1 MMNDP
6 DKRNQ
11 DLIDETP
18 QLRRQS
24 PHLPHHELRPMVAQ
38 WQAVIEALPAQVG
51 MVDRDGTILLLNRT
65 APGLD
70 LERVIGTSV
79 LDYIQPD
86 QRAQAMQCIEHV
98 FRTGETVVNESV
110 ATGPDGAK
118 SWYESRLG
126 PVKVN
131 DEVVAVTL
139 VSSDVTERKLAETGL
154 RSSEAKYRRLYQGM
168 MDAFVSVDMSG
179 RIREFND
186 AYQHLLGYSTEEI
199 HTLTYM
205 DVTPE
210 RWRAFETTIV
220 QEQVL
225 KRGYSD
231 IYEKEYRRKD
241 GSLVPIEL
249 RTYLI
254 PDEFGQPAAMW
265 AIIRD
270 ISKRKQAEQALQDAN
285 RQLEDR
291 VRDRTQELTTAN
303 EQLQAEVKQRRLAEA
318 ALRQNEA
325 KYRALVESSPDGVGM
340 TDLQGRILFTS
351 KRAAEQLGLTHSE
364 ELLGTEAIQLVAE
377 EDREQF
383 QENTRRLIEE
393 GVGRNHE
400 YLFLRRDG
408 TTFAAEVSSA
418 VIPDAKGKPVA
429 LMAVC
434 RDISERKRN
443 EAVLRA
449 KNAELLAAAEIQ
461 ARLLPQHAPQVPGF
475 DIAGRCYPA
484 EAAAGDHFDFLPRP
498 DGSLL
503 LVMGDVSGH
512 GIGPA
517 IVAADFCARLR
528 SIADSSFELAELAA
542 KVNAGLY
549 DETGGEIF
557 VTAILARLDPTLRT
571 LSCLNAGHPPA
582 VVLNARGE
590 RRAFL
595 TRGGQPF
602 AIFPETEF
610 GVEDPIALAEG
621 DLVLFYTD
629 GLVEVLGPDSSY
641 FGIDRAVQIVRE
653 HRDRPAAD
661 IVAELGRAACQH
673 AGIERPH
680 DDITVMM
687 IKVLTGTPDGPSM
700 ARSANTLQFTAVEHP
715 DRGVSGGVAGSRN
728 FLVEEHGG
736 VSVVRLANANYFD
749 RDNYTLLQQRLLDFV
764 EDRFPEILLIDLS
777 KLVCLS
783 TALIGTLLHV
793 QKRIR
798 VAGGKMRLFGLSPNV
813 LESLQ
818 HLKLAGTVFAIYPD
832 ESSARG
838 DM

>member
-1 MMNDP
+1 MNDP
-6 DKRNQ
+6 DKPRS
-11 DLIDETP
+11 DLIDEIP
-18 QLRRQS
+18 VLRRHGIS
-24 PHLPHHELRPMVAQ
+24 PSHYESRRNEAQ
-38 WQAVIEALPAQVG
+38 WQAVIETLPAQVG
-51 MVDRDGTILLLNRT
+51 MVDRNGTILLLNRP
-65 APGLD
+65 APGLV
-70 LERVIGTSV
+70 LEQVIGTNV
-79 LDYIQPD
+79 LDYLQPD
-86 QRAQAMQCIEHV
+86 QRAQAMQCIDYV
-98 FRTGETVVNESV
+98 FQTGETVVNESV
-110 ATGPDGAK
+110 VTGPGGAQ

-131 DEVVAVTL
+131 NEVVAVTL
-139 VSSDVTERKLAETGL
+139 ISSDVTERKLAEAGL
-154 RSSEAKYRRLYQGM
+154 RSSEERYRRLYQGM

-186 AYQHLLGYSTEEI
+186 AYQQLLGYSPEEI
-199 HTLTYM
+199 HALTYV
-205 DVTPE
+205 DITPE
-210 RWRAFETTIV
+210 RWRALEATVV

-231 IYEKEYRRKD
+231 IYEKEYCRKD

-249 RTYLI
+249 RTYLV
-254 PDEFGQPAAMW
+254 PDESGQPAAMW
-265 AIIRD
+265 AIVRD
-270 ISKRKQAEQALQDAN
+270 ISKRKRAQQALQDAN

-291 VRDRTQELTTAN
+291 VRDRTEELTKAN
-303 EQLQAEVKQRRLAEA
+303 EQLQAEVKQRQLAEA

-340 TDLQGRILFTS
+340 MDLQGRILFMS
-351 KRAAEQLGLTHSE
+351 KRAAEQLGLTHPE
-364 ELLGTEAIQLVAE
+364 ELLGIEAVQLVAE
-377 EDREQF
+377 EDRALF
-383 QENTRRLIEE
+383 QENSRRLIQE
-393 GVGRNHE
+393 GVGGNHE

-434 RDISERKRN
+434 RDISERKQN

-449 KNAELLAAAEIQ
+449 KNAELFAAAEIQ
-461 ARLLPQHAPQVPGF
+461 SRLLPQHAPQVTGF

-528 SIADSSFELAELAA
+528 SIADSPFGLAELAE

-557 VTAILARLDPTLRT
+557 VTAILARLDPHLRT

-590 RRAFL
+590 RRAYL

-602 AIFPETEF
+602 AIFPQTEF
-610 GVEDPIALAEG
+610 VVEEPIDLASG

-641 FGIDRAVQIVRE
+641 FGIDRAVQVVRE
-653 HRDRPAAD
+653 HQDRPAAE
-661 IVAELGRAACQH
+661 IVAELGRAACEH
-673 AGIERPH
+673 AGIEQPH
-680 DDITVMM
+680 DDITIMLV
-687 IKVLTGTPDGPSM
+687 KVLDETPHGPTISRRDHTPQVATADRAERKGRRGAMGT
-700 ARSANTLQFTAVEHP
+700 RTFI
-715 DRGVSGGVAGSRN
+715 
-728 FLVEEHGG
+728 VEEHGK
-736 VSVVRLANANYFD
+736 VTIVRLANANYFD
-749 RDNYTLLQQRLLDFV
+749 RDNYMFLQQRLLDFV
-764 EDRFPEILLIDLS
+764 EDRFPETLLIDLS
-777 KLVCLS
+777 QLVCLS
-783 TALIGTLLHV
+783 TALIGTFLHV

-798 VAGGKMRLFGLSPNV
+798 VAGGKMRFFGLSPNV

-818 HLKLAGTVFAIYPD
+818 HLKLAGTVFAIYAD
-832 ESSARG
+832 EESASS
-838 DM
+838 DV